1 VLLLD
6 VTPLSL
12 GIETLGGVMTKLIE
26 RNTTIPTKK
35 SQRFS
40 TADDNQTAVT
50 IHVLQGEREMAADNK
65 TLGQFNLDGHP
76 AGAARHAA
84 DRGHLRHRRQR
95 HPARLGQGQGDRQG
109 AEDHA
114 REDAAAREEGETA
127 TIARQELEQLRRERD
142 EYLDL
147 ARRKQAEF
155 ENFRRR
161 VARAEADAGV
171 RAKIDLIRDLLPQVD
186 NLERALQVAPEGDPL
201 ADGVRMILRGL
212 LNTLEQHGVE
222 SFDPSGEPFDP
233 TVHDALSTREVEGVE
248 PGTVVEVV
256 ERGYRLGERIVRPAR
271 VVVSG

>member
-1 VLLLD
+1 MVRVHRD
-6 VTPLSL
+6 GDSD
-12 GIETLGGVMTKLIE
+12 EAARE
-26 RNTTIPTKK
+26 
-35 SQRFS
+35 
-40 TADDNQTAVT
+40 AAV
-50 IHVLQGEREMAADNK
+50 EAAADV
-65 TLGQFNLDGHP
+65 QPPP
-76 AGAARHAA
+76 AGADGRAA
-84 DRGHLRHRRQR
+84 SSAAPERDGETASATVSADADGHTVAAEESAL
-95 HPARLGQGQGDRQG
+95 AAG
-109 AEDHA
+109 AGE
-114 REDAAAREEGETA
+114 EQDAAAREDDAAREESETA
-127 TIARQELEQLRRERD
+127 TIARHELEQLRRERD

-256 ERGYRLGERIVRPAR
+256 EKGYRLGERIVRPAR